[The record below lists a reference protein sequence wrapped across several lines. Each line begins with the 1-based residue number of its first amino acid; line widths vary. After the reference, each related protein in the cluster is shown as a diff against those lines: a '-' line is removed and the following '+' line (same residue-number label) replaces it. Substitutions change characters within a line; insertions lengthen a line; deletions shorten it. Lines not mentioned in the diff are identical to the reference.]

1 MSDNSDNPAIPSVQA
16 PDEQAPGPLAPLLIS
31 PERVAAII
39 PRNIEQVWRLAQIVV
54 AGRLAPSSYND
65 DPARVAVA
73 VLHGLEIGLLPMQAI
88 QSIYIVNGIPSLYG
102 DAPLALVRASGLL
115 ADFEESLEFDEGEPS
130 LATCRV
136 RRRGDQRDIIRTFS
150 RVDGMRA
157 GLLTKPGPWTQYR
170 PRMLQMRARALCL
183 RDTFP
188 DVLKGLRQAEEI
200 HDYPASGPASG
211 ENQ

>member
-1 MSDNSDNPAIPSVQA
+1 MSDSPATPSVQA
-16 PDEQAPGPLAPLLIS
+16 PDEHAPGPLVPLLIS

-39 PRNIEQVWRLAQIVV
+39 PRDIEQVWRLAQIVV

-65 DPARVAVA
+65 DPARVALA
-73 VLHGLEIGLLPMQAI
+73 VLHGLEVGLLPMQAI
-88 QSIYIVNGIPSLYG
+88 QSIYIVNGVPSLYG

-136 RRRGDQRDIIRTFS
+136 RRRGDQRDIVRTFS
-150 RVDGMRA
+150 RTDGMRA

-188 DVLKGLRQAEEI
+188 DVLKGLRQAEEV
-200 HDYPASGPASG
+200 HDYPASG
-211 ENQ
+211 ERQ